1 MESFKDIELFLV
13 GLDVIGDGKIV
24 EELNVEEGV
33 GEMGMEV
40 EYVGEQELVMCL
52 ENKFKDEEENV
63 KSFDKLEE
71 SFVDQEI

>member
-40 EYVGEQELVMCL
+40 EYVGEQELVKCL

>member
-40 EYVGEQELVMCL
+40 EYVGEQELVKCL
-52 ENKFKDEEENV
+52 EIKFKDEEENV